1 MLFYFAVYDY
11 NFYNFLIVFIN
22 LDPKNGKSID
32 DLIDPLGEKTISSRE
47 ILFFEI
53 SRLKLAYPH
62 VQGPLNRVCPLI
74 AWKLYPM
81 SSDKLKG
88 EIVAHEI
95 KLARYRSNL
104 VSDSLFS
111 LLTNTMQHALLPPKF
126 LLKLSINR
134 ASQRKCSSSL
144 PILSGKWN
152 SVRSVIRYGVSSGE
166 ILWGNGDLFV
176 FRYRR
181 MIAVNLE

>member
-1 MLFYFAVYDY
+1 MENRWSYRFSRWEN
-11 NFYNFLIVFIN
+11 NFFSWNPFLR
-22 LDPKNGKSID
+22 DKSPKTG
-32 DLIDPLGEKTISSRE
+32 LSSR
-47 ILFFEI
+47 
-53 SRLKLAYPH
+53 S
-62 VQGPLNRVCPLI
+62 GPLNRVCPLI

-111 LLTNTMQHALLPPKF
+111 LLTNTMQHAPLPPKF